1 MKSIVTG
8 LATLV
13 AVTMGLKAGLR
24 LDNPTS
30 AAMLYL
36 LVVLLAATISTL
48 RAAIAL
54 SVLAVAFLNFYFM
67 PPVGTFSIADPQ
79 NWIALFAFLVV
90 SVVASELSSTARAR
104 AREATARRDE
114 LARLFDLSRD
124 VLLTTNSADDCGG
137 PGAARAM
144 RWVWVTG
151 GLDPRSEGPG

>member
-1 MKSIVTG
+1 MSEPGRSQEVRSAAVVVG
-8 LATLV
+8 TLV

-48 RAAIAL
+48 RVAIAL
-54 SVLAVAFLNFYFM
+54 SVLAVASLNFYFM

-90 SVVASELSSTARAR
+90 SVVASELSST
-104 AREATARRDE
+104 
-114 LARLFDLSRD
+114 
-124 VLLTTNSADDCGG
+124 
-137 PGAARAM
+137 
-144 RWVWVTG
+144 
-151 GLDPRSEGPG
+151 